1 MLTEFPYL
9 RYPSED
15 VVRNVQLVHYKATS
29 TTWAQLVG
37 GTATVYQ
44 DLSPFADSISQSEA
58 GLTVGL
64 TFYQELYGVAQPKI
78 GDLIQV
84 RLDGLP
90 LFNGQIEDLADYRES
105 RGERAMSLTVR
116 SRDSNSLWRQTK
128 WVGNVYPAGSELGVI
143 ARDVLTAIGL
153 TTSEIRG
160 SLVLGVSTV
169 HGDTQ
174 LADTPA
180 WDMLT
185 EVLQV
190 AGLEPWVDALG
201 RFKPI
206 SRDIVR
212 AADVVLEP
220 FQLLR
225 IGGSRNKTAVTS
237 VILKW
242 LSPTLSKSLQQ
253 AQVLARE
260 SITAGFFKLK
270 QQRELY
276 WSDDRRQRADNTW
289 MKTITSVNDGL
300 LPVGRESYA
309 QKSEFSGEI
318 TVTTK
323 VWVPTLA
330 TAALAAMMYAASDPE
345 PVQVGPTGTGFT
357 IPIGRI
363 AEMVGQVAF
372 FLIIMS
378 LGTGVYEIWGEP
390 FDFVHETNTTEAYND
405 STPEWMRLEESID
418 SDFVMNEG
426 HAQQI
431 AVRELL
437 YRSLSATAWTVDI
450 IDHPALERGD
460 ILQLPDGARLYVLT
474 FSRDLTRGSNAML
487 SVQGFR
493 V

>member
-37 GTATVYQ
+37 GTATMYQ
-44 DLSPFADSISQSEA
+44 DLSPFAESISQSEA

-64 TFYQELYGVAQPKI
+64 TFYNELYGAAQPKI

-90 LFNGQIEDLADYRES
+90 LMNGQIEDLSDYRES
-105 RGERAMSLTVR
+105 RGERGMSLTVR
-116 SRDSNSLWRQTK
+116 SRDSNSLWRSTK
-128 WVGNVYPAGSELGVI
+128 WVGNIYPAGSELGVL

-185 EVLQV
+185 QILQA
-190 AGLEPWVDALG
+190 AGQEPWVDALG

-212 AADVVLEP
+212 PHDLALEP
-220 FQLLR
+220 FQLLK
-225 IGGSRNKTAVTS
+225 INGSRNTLPVTS

-242 LSPTLSKSLQQ
+242 LDPNLSKSLQQ
-253 AQVLARE
+253 SQVLARE

-270 QQRELY
+270 QKRELF
-276 WSDDRRQRADNTW
+276 WSDDRRQRAENTW
-289 MKTITSVNDGL
+289 MKVVTSVNDGL
-300 LPVGRESYA
+300 LPVGKEDYE

-330 TAALAAMMYAASDPE
+330 TAALAAMISAASIFDG
-345 PVQVGPTGTGFT
+345 VQVGPTGSGIT
-357 IPIGRI
+357 ISVGRLVEV
-363 AEMVGQVAF
+363 AGQVAF

-390 FDFVHETNTTEAYND
+390 FDYVHETNTTEAYND
-405 STPEWMRLEESID
+405 STPEWMRLEENID

-437 YRSLSATAWTVDI
+437 YRSLAAITWSVDI

-460 ILQLPDGARLYVLT
+460 ILLLPDGSRLYVLT
-474 FSRDLTRGSNAML
+474 FSRDLTRGSAAML

-493 V
+493 C

>member
-15 VVRNVQLVHYKATS
+15 VVRNVQLVHFKATS
-29 TTWAQLVG
+29 TTWAQLVD

-44 DLSPFADSISQSEA
+44 DLSPFVDNLTQSES

-64 TFYQELYGVAQPKI
+64 VFYQELYGVAQPKI

-90 LFNGQIEDLADYRES
+90 LFNGQIEDLSDYRES
-105 RGERAMSLTVR
+105 RGERGMSLTVR

-128 WVGNVYPAGSELGVI
+128 WVGNIYPAGSELGVI

-185 EVLQV
+185 DLLQV

-212 AADVVLEP
+212 TADLVLEP
-220 FQLLR
+220 YQLLR
-225 IGGSRNKTAVTS
+225 ISGSRNKTAVTA

-242 LSPTLSKSLQQ
+242 LDPNLSKSLQQ
-253 AQVLARE
+253 AQMVARE

-270 QQRELY
+270 QERELY

-289 MKTITSVNDGL
+289 MKIITSVNDGL
-300 LPVGRESYA
+300 LPVGDEDYE

-330 TAALAAMMYAASDPE
+330 TASLAAMIYAA
-345 PVQVGPTGTGFT
+345 T
-357 IPIGRI
+357 IPDGVAIFATVPEGRVIEAIG
-363 AEMVGQVAF
+363 QTAF

-390 FDFVHETNTTEAYND
+390 YDYVHETNTTEAYND
-405 STPEWMRLEESID
+405 STPEWMRLEESLD

-437 YRSLSATAWTVDI
+437 YRSLSAITWNVDI

-460 ILQLPDGARLYVLT
+460 ILQLPDGSRLYVLT
-474 FSRDLTRGSNAML
+474 FSRDLTRGSAAML

>member
-1 MLTEFPYL
+1 MLTEFSYT

-44 DLSPFADSISQSEA
+44 DLSPFADSLTQTES
-58 GLTVGL
+58 GLSVGL

-128 WVGNVYPAGSELGVI
+128 WVGNIYPAGSELGVL

-153 TTSEIRG
+153 APSEIRG

-174 LADTPA
+174 LADLPA

-185 EVLQV
+185 EILQV

-206 SRDIVR
+206 SRDTGR
-212 AADVVLEP
+212 TADLVLEP
-220 FQLLR
+220 FQLLK
-225 IGGSRNKTAVTS
+225 ISGSRNKTAVTS

-242 LSPTLSKSLQQ
+242 LDPNLSKSLQQ
-253 AQVLARE
+253 AQVVARE

-270 QQRELY
+270 QERELY
-276 WSDDRRQRADNTW
+276 WSDDRRQRAENTW
-289 MKTITSVNDGL
+289 MKVVTSVNDGL
-300 LPVGRESYA
+300 LPVGDEDYE

-330 TAALAAMMYAASDPE
+330 TAAMAAMIYGATVPDGVAALGGG
-345 PVQVGPTGTGFT
+345 VT
-357 IPIGRI
+357 IPIGRVY
-363 AEMVGQVAF
+363 EMASQVTF

-390 FDFVHETNTTEAYND
+390 YDYVHETNTTEAYND

-437 YRSLSATAWTVDI
+437 YRSLSAITWNVDI

-460 ILQLPDGARLYVLT
+460 ILQLPDGSRLYVLT
-474 FSRDLTRGSNAML
+474 YSRDLTRGSAAML

-493 V
+493 C